1 MFIYLRRPA
10 YTTRVLHATLGTYRY
25 ICAARHTQLGFITDC
40 RRINVAFIRARDGLI
55 ILCIMRML
63 LEDKRTWYPHLLWAR
78 SQQVILA
85 FTSGYNVK
93 ALTSYD
99 MGGVA
104 TSWGRG
110 MSPGCSYCHIGCTF
124 PLGPIHGDPWSFF
137 WRRGISLSSGC
148 SAAEAIVTSDAPCF
162 SEWVTG
168 SLCYLFG
175 SSLVVAIAI

>member
-1 MFIYLRRPA
+1 MYIYLRRPA
-10 YTTRVLHATLGTYRY
+10 YTNRVLHATLGNEGDICIFIYIYIYRYRY

-55 ILCIMRML
+55 ILCITRML

-104 TSWGRG
+104 TS
-110 MSPGCSYCHIGCTF
+110 
-124 PLGPIHGDPWSFF
+124 
-137 WRRGISLSSGC
+137 
-148 SAAEAIVTSDAPCF
+148 
-162 SEWVTG
+162 
-168 SLCYLFG
+168 
-175 SSLVVAIAI
+175 

>member
-1 MFIYLRRPA
+1 MYMYMVKNYGEAEAVRALLQDSEDIIGVPLSKKCIAVITTYSGQVALVLSRTGGVVYV
-10 YTTRVLHATLGTYRY
+10 YTIDKSQGQERDVIILSIVRSNAKGH
-25 ICAARHTQLGFITDC
+25 LGFITDC

-104 TSWGRG
+104 TS
-110 MSPGCSYCHIGCTF
+110 
-124 PLGPIHGDPWSFF
+124 
-137 WRRGISLSSGC
+137 
-148 SAAEAIVTSDAPCF
+148 
-162 SEWVTG
+162 
-168 SLCYLFG
+168 
-175 SSLVVAIAI
+175 